1 MVSLALTE
9 TGCAGALG
17 VLTFWVFYPLA
28 LLNLFT
34 AVWSLV
40 TVVAPRAVTDEAA
53 GSSDDE

>member
-40 TVVAPRAVTDEAA
+40 TGWHPVLSTTRPH
-53 GSSDDE
+53 